1 MLGERKHTLGVS
13 LKWHWEELILES
25 GPALGEFEEGLGSR
39 ALPGIERCQEVGQFC
54 SWVS

>member
-1 MLGERKHTLGVS
+1 MLGEGKHTLGVS